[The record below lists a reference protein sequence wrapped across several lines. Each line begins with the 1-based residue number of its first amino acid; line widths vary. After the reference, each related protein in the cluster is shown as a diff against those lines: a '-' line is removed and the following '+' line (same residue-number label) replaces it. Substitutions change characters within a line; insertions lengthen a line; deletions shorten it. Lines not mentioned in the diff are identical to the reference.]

1 MKFSLQNFLVFGS
14 VMLFHFSDFSN
25 TLRRMNTAYSSK
37 ACKFSLSELC
47 AMIGHTSSQDT
58 TSLLVSHG
66 VKVTDGCVSFFKSSW
81 RE

>member
-1 MKFSLQNFLVFGS
+1 
-14 VMLFHFSDFSN
+14 LFHFSDFSN

-58 TSLLVSHG
+58 RSLLVSHG
-66 VKVTDGCVSFFKSSW
+66 VKVTDGFVSFLKSSW